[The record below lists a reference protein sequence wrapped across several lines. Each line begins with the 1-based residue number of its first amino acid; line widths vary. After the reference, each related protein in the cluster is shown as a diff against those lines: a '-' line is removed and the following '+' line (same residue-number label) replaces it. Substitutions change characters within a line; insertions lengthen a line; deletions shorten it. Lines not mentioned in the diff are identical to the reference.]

1 MEEKKSF
8 SCLPDKHRRSKINKL
23 SPSCQDGAE
32 WTGKHG
38 KKRLIPHLKYGFL
51 ELQYM
56 HTITSNYYVVS
67 MF

>member
-1 MEEKKSF
+1 MGVLKLINWVKS
-8 SCLPDKHRRSKINKL
+8 
-23 SPSCQDGAE
+23 QDGGE

-38 KKRLIPHLKYGFL
+38 NKRLIPHLKYGFI

-67 MF
+67 MFWLNRT